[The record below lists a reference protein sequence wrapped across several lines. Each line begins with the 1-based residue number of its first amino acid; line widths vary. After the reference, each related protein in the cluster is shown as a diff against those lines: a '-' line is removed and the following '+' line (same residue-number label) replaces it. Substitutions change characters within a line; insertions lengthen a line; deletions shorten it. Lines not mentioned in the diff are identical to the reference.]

1 MNAINMR
8 LGLATSAIALSLGGC
23 SFMSE
28 LPGAGIVSSGYKSVT
43 SIIPGMGPKADAPK
57 GTVRPAVASATAAPA
72 MPRVPPSSG
81 DSPLAV
87 AGAQAG
93 VIVDAVSRCAT
104 SNPFANEDETIR
116 WYGACRDGKLEG
128 KGTLIWY
135 VKNVETERNVGV
147 FRGGEFDGEVV
158 TTYPDGQVVVGTYR
172 NGTRDGEFTVVKAD
186 GGHVRANYSAGTLMA
201 QRDMSMGEVDGWRRQ
216 RATSGGALLAQAAAT
231 PPQATATTSAAN
243 QRLVSGA
250 TATASGI
257 DRVSAAT
264 PSAPVEPVLQ
274 PASMSGMAPVQLPAP
289 RPAPATTVAMMAP
302 SQPAMT
308 QTLSAPVVPA
318 AMTVPAVRPMPT
330 AEPAVLRAPRG
341 PGQMASLAD
350 QYAGR
355 DGPWVVSSGSAAPA
369 AQPIAMTASTSSS
382 APVLRPP
389 ASAAS
394 SRNAPVS
401 VAPARNA
408 PASRNAALVL
418 RPPAG
423 GDVRDLAADYAGQD
437 GPWVITASA
446 ASAQQAQVLRAP
458 SSVPAYVAPAPVYV
472 APAPAFVA
480 PVQPVTQMAAA
491 PVVAVPQVQGAA
503 VADTLFAQGYQL
515 EMAGRFF
522 EAEKAY
528 ESVLVTYPS
537 APSAVLANTRLNAL
551 RQVSRGGATI
561 VAAPA
566 GYAPASADAPVV
578 SVNNPMPATSAA
590 LQAGRGSSNNPT
602 LALQSDL
609 INREVCTQ
617 EGIYGN
623 AARWCGL
630 VRFDEGDFLRVE
642 IRDVTLPSFGQI
654 GITRSAC
661 TGNTLVT
668 WFSRGTSL
676 RVPKRCMTVVG

>member
-23 SFMSE
+23 SLMSE
-28 LPGAGIVSSGYKSVT
+28 LPGAGIVSSGYKGVT
-43 SIIPGMGPKADAPK
+43 SIIPGMGPKADTTK
-57 GTVRPAVASATAAPA
+57 GTVRPAVASAAAAPA

-104 SNPFANEDETIR
+104 TNPFANEDETIR
-116 WYGACRDGKLEG
+116 WYGACRGGKLEG
-128 KGTLIWY
+128 QGTLIWY
-135 VKNVETERNVGV
+135 VKNIETERNVGV

-158 TTYPDGQVVVGTYR
+158 TTYPDGQAVVGTYR
-172 NGTRDGEFTVVKAD
+172 NGLHDGEFTVVKAD

-216 RATSGGALLAQAAAT
+216 RTATSGALLAQAAGT

-250 TATASGI
+250 TATANAH

-264 PSAPVEPVLQ
+264 PAVPVEPVLQ
-274 PASMSGMAPVQLPAP
+274 PASMTGMAPLQPPAP
-289 RPAPATTVAMMAP
+289 RPAPVTTVAMTAP
-302 SQPAMT
+302 PQPART
-308 QTLSAPVVPA
+308 QTLSSPVMPA
-318 AMTVPAVRPMPT
+318 AMTVPAARPML
-330 AEPAVLRAPRG
+330 AVEPAVLRAPRG

-355 DGPWVVSSGSAAPA
+355 DGPWVVSSGSVAPA
-369 AQPIAMTASTSSS
+369 ALPVAMNNSISSA

-389 ASAAS
+389 ASAA
-394 SRNAPVS
+394 
-401 VAPARNA
+401 PARNVPVSAA
-408 PASRNAALVL
+408 PSRNAAPVL

-446 ASAQQAQVLRAP
+446 ASAQQAQVLRGP
-458 SSVPAYVAPAPVYV
+458 SGVPAYVAPAPVYV

-480 PVQPVTQMAAA
+480 PVQPVMQMAAA
-491 PVVAVPQVQGAA
+491 PAVAAPQMQGAA

-566 GYAPASADAPVV
+566 GYAPATADAPVV

>member
-1 MNAINMR
+1 MR

-28 LPGAGIVSSGYKSVT
+28 LPGAGLVSSGYKSVA
-43 SIIPGMGPKADAPK
+43 SIIPGMGPKVEAPK
-57 GTVRPAVASATAAPA
+57 GTVRPATTGATAVPA
-72 MPRVPPSSG
+72 MPRVPPSDG

-87 AGAQAG
+87 ADGRSG
-93 VIVDAVSRCAT
+93 MIVDAVSRCAT

-116 WYGACRDGKLEG
+116 WYGACKDGKLEG
-128 KGTLIWY
+128 NGTLIWY

-147 FRGGEFDGEVV
+147 FRAGEFDGEVV

-186 GGHVRANYSAGTLMA
+186 GGHVRANYSAGTLVA
-201 QRDMSMGEVDGWRRQ
+201 QRDMPLGEVDTWRRQ
-216 RATSGGALLAQAAAT
+216 RVASSGGALLAQVANAA
-231 PPQATATTSAAN
+231 PQATATTSAAN
-243 QRLVSGA
+243 QRLVSSTT
-250 TATASGI
+250 TAAGPL
-257 DRVSAAT
+257 DRMSAAT
-264 PSAPVEPVLQ
+264 VPAEPAIR
-274 PASMSGMAPVQLPAP
+274 PASLTGLAPVQAP
-289 RPAPATTVAMMAP
+289 VSTVALAAP
-302 SQPAMT
+302 SQPAMR
-308 QTLSAPVVPA
+308 QAEPSPAIPVAMALPTARPLPA
-318 AMTVPAVRPMPT
+318 

-369 AQPIAMTASTSSS
+369 MLPMAINSPAPSV

-389 ASAAS
+389 AANPA
-394 SRNAPVS
+394 
-401 VAPARNA
+401 ARNA
-408 PASRNAALVL
+408 SASRSAGQSRNAAPVL

-423 GDVRDLAADYAGQD
+423 VDARDVAAEFAGQD

-446 ASAQQAQVLRAP
+446 ASSQQAQVLRAP
-458 SSVPAYVAPAPVYV
+458 ASASAFVAPAPVYV
-472 APAPAFVA
+472 APAPVSAA
-480 PVQPVTQMAAA
+480 PPQAPLQMAAA
-491 PVVAVPQVQGAA
+491 PLAAAPQLQGAA
-503 VADTLFAQGYQL
+503 MADALFAQGYQL

-528 ESVLVTYPS
+528 ESVLINHPS
-537 APSAVLANTRLNAL
+537 APSAVLANARINGL

-566 GYAPASADAPVV
+566 GYASASADAPVV
-578 SVNNPMPATSAA
+578 SVNNPMPSTSAA
-590 LQAGRGSSNNPT
+590 FQAGRGSSNNPS

-623 AARWCGL
+623 EARWCGL

-642 IRDVTLPSFGQI
+642 MRDVKLPSFGQI